1 MLQLIAETESKA
13 AKANPDDFFDNR
25 LLQNLEKRGYFD
37 QAGK

>member
-1 MLQLIAETESKA
+1 MLALIAETNPKA

-25 LLQNLEKRGYFD
+25 LMQNLEKNGYFD